1 MGRAVG
7 LNFPPYILVIHA
19 VHLINGVLLWLL
31 LRRLALSRIAAAA
44 GALFFAF
51 HMAAFDVYW
60 KPMYIFDLLCGT
72 FCLLSLLTY
81 VQGRWIFSLVAFWIA
96 YRAKEVAILLP
107 VALAAYEMLLG
118 QRKWKR
124 LIPFFLLS
132 ACIGLQAVFH
142 NQHRELNDYTLR
154 FDPLSVWHCIV
165 FYASKV
171 FLLPYAGFAILL
183 LFLLFRD
190 RRVLFGA
197 ITFCVLL
204 LPMLLLPGRLFS
216 AYLYVPLIGLAI
228 AFGSLAVRQN
238 ITVIAIFFL
247 FWLPWN
253 YVNLRWQRRT
263 ALSDSADRR
272 DFVRAIGELTHAHP
286 DILTFVYDS
295 GPVNWYGTKGVLRLM
310 HLTNE
315 IRFARVQDP
324 EATDL
329 LRADSLAVVNWDVG
343 HHKLNPLIHTPNTP
357 DTSYIQIDG
366 LTPIWQ
372 LEKGWYESE
381 VDYRWTEPVATAH
394 LRRPA
399 GARQFELLVNI
410 GREYIAKVRQSRVTV
425 SLNGAV
431 IGEHDFTGLGWQSAH
446 WDLAAAP
453 PGPVEVMIRTAPEL
467 RTKRVLGSAV
477 RAFGFLPREKQ

>member
-1 MGRAVG
+1 MRPNKPLWFGMFVLAGLLFLIANRGAYKGYFQDDDLDNLTFTRFISAGDFVSPLLIPRYAQNNFRPVGHLFYYVMGRAVG

-171 FLLPYAGFAILL
+171 FLL
-183 LFLLFRD
+183 
-190 RRVLFGA
+190 
-197 ITFCVLL
+197 
-204 LPMLLLPGRLFS
+204 
-216 AYLYVPLIGLAI
+216 
-228 AFGSLAVRQN
+228 Q
-238 ITVIAIFFL
+238 
-247 FWLPWN
+247 
-253 YVNLRWQRRT
+253 
-263 ALSDSADRR
+263 
-272 DFVRAIGELTHAHP
+272 
-286 DILTFVYDS
+286 
-295 GPVNWYGTKGVLRLM
+295 
-310 HLTNE
+310 
-315 IRFARVQDP
+315 
-324 EATDL
+324 
-329 LRADSLAVVNWDVG
+329 
-343 HHKLNPLIHTPNTP
+343 
-357 DTSYIQIDG
+357 
-366 LTPIWQ
+366 
-372 LEKGWYESE
+372 
-381 VDYRWTEPVATAH
+381 
-394 LRRPA
+394 
-399 GARQFELLVNI
+399 I
-410 GREYIAKVRQSRVTV
+410 GR
-425 SLNGAV
+425 
-431 IGEHDFTGLGWQSAH
+431 AH
-446 WDLAAAP
+446 
-453 PGPVEVMIRTAPEL
+453 V
-467 RTKRVLGSAV
+467 
-477 RAFGFLPREKQ
+477 